1 MGATTIRTCGPGAAE
16 VVGTDVQNVSEVLED
31 KSAIVWVD
39 LERPERAELELLA
52 EELGLHMLAVE
63 DALDEHQRDKLVH
76 YEDHVFLVS
85 HSVALDRARDE
96 LDITEIDAFIGDRW
110 LVTVHDGG
118 GAVVE
123 RAIRRWGR
131 SRDLAAGGVGS
142 LLYVLLDVIV
152 DEYYVVLDQFE
163 QFYDKV
169 SDRLFADRAL
179 ERSEQREWFEMRRAL
194 TKFDRIVTPL
204 ADGVGSLVSR
214 DLDRFAAPAVPFLRD
229 VEVEIRRATTEIDG
243 LREFVTQIAEV
254 NMGLRDYRQAV
265 VMKKVT
271 SWAAIIAVP
280 TLITGYYGMNVP
292 YPGSGDTWG
301 VVTATALSLGCS
313 GSLYILFRRRGWI

>member
-1 MGATTIRTCGPGAAE
+1 MGATTIRTCGAGGVE
-16 VVGTDVQNVSEVLED
+16 VVGTDVREVSEVLED
-31 KSAIVWVD
+31 KSTIVWVD

-52 EELGLHMLAVE
+52 GELGLHLLAVE

-85 HSVALDRARDE
+85 HCVALDRPGDE
-96 LDITEIDAFIGDRW
+96 LEVTEVDAFIGDRW
-110 LVTVHDGG
+110 LVTVHDGA

-123 RAIRRWGR
+123 RVIRRWER

-142 LLYVLLDVIV
+142 LLYALLDVIV
-152 DEYYVVLDQFE
+152 DGYYVLLDQFE
-163 QFYDKV
+163 EFYDTV
-169 SDRLFADRAL
+169 SDRLFSDRAL
-179 ERSEQREWFEMRRAL
+179 EPGEQRKWFEMRRAL

-204 ADGVGSLVSR
+204 ADGVGSLVMR
-214 DLDRFAAPAVPFLRD
+214 DLDRFPEPAAPFLRD
-229 VEVEIRRATTEIDG
+229 VEVEIRRATTEIDV
-243 LREFVTQIAEV
+243 LRELVTQIAEV
-254 NMGLRDYRQAV
+254 NMALRDYRQNM

-292 YPGSGDTWG
+292 YPGSGETWG
-301 VVTATALSLGCS
+301 AVVATVLSLGCS
-313 GSLYILFRRRGWI
+313 GTLFVLFRRRGWV